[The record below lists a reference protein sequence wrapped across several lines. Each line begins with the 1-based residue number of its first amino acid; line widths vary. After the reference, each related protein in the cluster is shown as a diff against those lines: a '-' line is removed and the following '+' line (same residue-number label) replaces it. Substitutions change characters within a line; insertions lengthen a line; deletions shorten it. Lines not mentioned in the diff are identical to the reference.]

1 MARELEIRTAP
12 ADSPKPSVEQNEAL
26 PERNEELCHDEEIEK
41 ECLLLYDQV
50 AKGFSDQWER
60 ANSILDYWDIYN
72 CELGPKQFY
81 SGNSR
86 IFVPI
91 IKDAIDARKTRFTNQ
106 IFPMTGKNVEVISS
120 DDVRPQAYMSL
131 LEHYIRK
138 ARLRSTV
145 VPALLKNGDVEGQYN
160 VYMHWVE
167 NERYVAWRTWKTETS
182 DLDSSFGM
190 PTNPDLVAGSPQT
203 LDKQQAIQK
212 FDMDDEDV
220 FEDIEE
226 ETIMHAYPLVEILS
240 DADVLILPFTCSTV
254 EEAIQCG
261 GSVTVLRRYTKAK
274 VEQMIADGEFDEDKG
289 QTLLEHF
296 KSKLPSQNPDKKRK
310 IVEAAGIRG
319 EGAEA
324 VAFVYETWVNLT
336 LKNKEGERERRLCRV
351 RFGGEDLLLS
361 CKRNPYWCDHVP
373 IISAPADRTDG
384 SAKGRSRIKS
394 VETMQYAANDAINE
408 GMDTAAYGLL
418 PIVMTDPLK
427 NPRTGTMVL
436 NCAAVWETNPNDTKF
451 AQFPQLWKDAIEI
464 VNAFKNQIFQTLGVN
479 PAMLP
484 TSPQKGAK
492 PSQAQIVQEQQVD
505 LLMTSDAVIGISDD
519 ILTPILR
526 WFVYL
531 DHQYR
536 NKPLTVRQFG
546 KLGLEMEMDEIEPI
560 QMDRRFEV
568 RWFGVEAMRSVQQM
582 QQQMAG
588 LNVVRGIPP
597 QQYKGYELNLAPV
610 LAQFM
615 ENLFGPRLAKEIFTD
630 MRSKLSL
637 DAEFE
642 NSLLR
647 AHFHVPVSPMDDD
660 QNHIQ
665 SHMQLFQTEGDPSG
679 YIREHLLLHSMNM
692 QAKQQQQ
699 LMQQQPQGQPGVPGG
714 AGPGVP
720 GTPRQGART
729 GGPRGGQGPA
739 GMIHQDQMPGAMPR
753 LRGVR

>member
-1 MARELEIRTAP
+1 MADEGSVRTGP
-12 ADSPKPSVEQNEAL
+12 DEVTKLSVEQDEKL
-26 PERNEELCHDEEIEK
+26 PDRNRELCHDEEIEK

-131 LEHYIRK
+131 LEFYIRK

-145 VPALLKNGDVEGQYN
+145 VPSLLKNGDVEGQYN
-160 VYMHWVE
+160 VYLSWGETKRH
-167 NERYVAWRTWKTETS
+167 VAWRTWKTETL
-182 DLDSSFGM
+182 DLDPAWGL
-190 PTNPDLVAGSPQT
+190 PTNPDLIPAQTPQT
-203 LDKQQAIQK
+203 LDKID
-212 FDMDDEDV
+212 FDDENLY
-220 FEDIEE
+220 EDIEE
-226 ETIMHAYPLVEILS
+226 ETITHAYPIVEVLS

-254 EEAIQCG
+254 EEALACG

-289 QTLLEHF
+289 QTLLDHF

-324 VAFVYETWVNLT
+324 VAFVFETWVHLT
-336 LKNKEGERERRLCRV
+336 LENEEGEKERRICRV

-384 SAKGRSRIKS
+384 SAKGRSRLKS
-394 VETMQYAANDAINE
+394 VETMQYAANDAVNE
-408 GMDTAAYGLL
+408 GMDSAAYALL

-436 NCAAVWETNPNDTKF
+436 NVAAVWETNPNDTKF
-451 AQFPQLWKDAIEI
+451 AQFPQLWKDAFEI
-464 VNAFKNQIFQTLGVN
+464 VNALKNQIFQTLGVN
-479 PAMLP
+479 PAMIP
-484 TSPQKGAK
+484 STPQKGSK
-492 PSQAQIVQEQQVD
+492 TNQAQVAQEQQVD
-505 LLMTSDAVIGISDD
+505 LLMTADAVIGISDD

-526 WFVYL
+526 WFVFL

-546 KLGLEMEMDEIEPI
+546 KLGLEMEMDEVEPV

-615 ENLFGPRLAKEIFTD
+615 ENLFGPRLAKEVFTD
-630 MRSKLSL
+630 MRTKLSL

-642 NSLLR
+642 NTLLQ

-660 QNHIQ
+660 QQHIQ
-665 SHMQLFQTEGDPSG
+665 AHMQLFQTEGDPSG

-692 QAKQQQQ
+692 QQKQQQQ
-699 LMQQQPQGQPGVPGG
+699 MQQQQPGLPGTPGG
-714 AGPGVP
+714 AGQGLPGS
-720 GTPRQGART
+720 PRQGART

-739 GMIHQDQMPGAMPR
+739 GMIHPDQMRGTQMPR
-753 LRGVR
+753 LRGMG